1 MRPTPVKFQDAEEAP
16 SMKQHQAQH
25 EELSSTGG
33 GGGTAFSPAR
43 RVGARGGPQLFA
55 QKLFTLVEEEDSEI
69 VEWLPD
75 GLAFRVK
82 DIQRFSCEVLEKY
95 FNHSKFT
102 SFQRQLNLYQFKRRK
117 GAHAGAFHHPS
128 FRRGER
134 HLLSKVRRQKV
145 KRDLAVEA
153 RAAQRLAR
161 AKGGGSGGGGGGGG
175 NAFVASQLP
184 GRGRTRAAAQAD
196 LRPIRRSRMLED
208 DATTANDD
216 VDDDDEVSDDEVS
229 DGEGFG
235 PAAAGS
241 RRSALRRRVDSG
253 AGGGARYV
261 QDGSSNGGDE
271 SSNDETWPT
280 QSTTGGLE
288 RVSNGDSEG
297 DRLCWGQPDTMN
309 NNHWREQVPG
319 SPARSPTGLHHVL
332 TPTTM
337 TSPSDYEHSPVGDFG
352 GLDRTSSV
360 SSSLVSSLS
369 FSSAGSSSPSQ
380 SDTTFDPSS
389 PYLFH
394 DTDCDESGSH
404 SDPIINQHSPM
415 SIHSPVGQAVATV
428 QAAAAVAKATQASPS
443 MQQHDQDLSLAAVV
457 DASLNGWNSPHQ
469 SSPLSHLEQFGWG
482 AANIAVPGDAGAPW
496 SSEPSPASGVPIHHQ
511 LSQASPHQ
519 EDFGFIDLFAA
530 NWDPTDGGSAP
541 SSSPASSTDSGVR
554 ASFPPDNSKSG
565 GGGGGDGRSMNDS
578 DAFLKEAQAAGV
590 FIGMEDLLVPRGSV
604 GGAAGSYGGPV
615 DFA

>member
-33 GGGTAFSPAR
+33 GGGTAFSPTR

-128 FRRGER
+128 FRRGQR

-145 KRDLAVEA
+145 
-153 RAAQRLAR
+153 
-161 AKGGGSGGGGGGGG
+161 
-175 NAFVASQLP
+175 
-184 GRGRTRAAAQAD
+184 
-196 LRPIRRSRMLED
+196 
-208 DATTANDD
+208 
-216 VDDDDEVSDDEVS
+216 SDDE
-229 DGEGFG
+229 EFG

-253 AGGGARYV
+253 TGGGARYV

-288 RVSNGDSEG
+288 RVSSGDSED
-297 DRLCWGQPDTMN
+297 DRLCWGQPDNM

-337 TSPSDYEHSPVGDFG
+337 TSPSDYELSPVGDFG

-360 SSSLVSSLS
+360 SSSLASSLS

-394 DTDCDESGSH
+394 DTDCDESGGH
-404 SDPIINQHSPM
+404 SDPIINRHSPM

-428 QAAAAVAKATQASPS
+428 QAAAAKAAKAAAAKATQASPS

-457 DASLNGWNSPHQ
+457 GASLNGWNSPHQ

-482 AANIAVPGDAGAPW
+482 AANIAIPGDAGAPW
-496 SSEPSPASGVPIHHQ
+496 SPEPSPASGVPIHHQ
-511 LSQASPHQ
+511 LSHASPHQ

-530 NWDPTDGGSAP
+530 NWDPNDGGSAP

-554 ASFPPDNSKSG
+554 ASSPPDNSKSG
-565 GGGGGDGRSMNDS
+565 GGGGGGGGGDGRSMNNS

-590 FIGMEDLLVPRGSV
+590 FIGVEDLLVPRSTCSV
-604 GGAAGSYGGPV
+604 GGAAGSYGPV

>member
-25 EELSSTGG
+25 EEELSSTGG
-33 GGGTAFSPAR
+33 GGGTAFSPTR

-128 FRRGER
+128 FRRGQR

-161 AKGGGSGGGGGGGG
+161 AKGGGSGGGGG
-175 NAFVASQLP
+175 NAFVASQLS

-196 LRPIRRSRMLED
+196 LRPIRRSRKLED

-216 VDDDDEVSDDEVS
+216 DDDDDDEVSDDE
-229 DGEGFG
+229 EFG

-253 AGGGARYV
+253 TGGGARYV

-288 RVSNGDSEG
+288 RVSSGDSED
-297 DRLCWGQPDTMN
+297 DRLCWGQPDNM

-337 TSPSDYEHSPVGDFG
+337 TSPSAYEYSPVGDFG

-360 SSSLVSSLS
+360 SSSLASSLS

-394 DTDCDESGSH
+394 DTDCDESGGH

-428 QAAAAVAKATQASPS
+428 QAAAAAAVAKATQASPS
-443 MQQHDQDLSLAAVV
+443 TQQHGQDLSLAAVV

-482 AANIAVPGDAGAPW
+482 AANIAIPGDAGAPW
-496 SSEPSPASGVPIHHQ
+496 SPEPSPASGVPIHHQ

-530 NWDPTDGGSAP
+530 NWDPNDGGSAP
-541 SSSPASSTDSGVR
+541 SSLPASSTDSGVR
-554 ASFPPDNSKSG
+554 ASSPPDNSKS

-590 FIGMEDLLVPRGSV
+590 FIGVEDLLVPRSSV
-604 GGAAGSYGGPV
+604 GGATGSYGPV